1 MALNQTLRPG
11 LIQMRVL
18 DLDKTL
24 DFYKNILGLDEVT
37 RTADGRV
44 CLKTYDE
51 FDHHSVTLRK
61 ADEAGLDS
69 VAFKVDSSVNA
80 IEAVDLSHFFV
91 DDEATTPENAR
102 VIGERRSVTVGEA
115 IAPEKATPAN
125 LEAVVRQLRG
135 DWQ

>member
-11 LIQMRVL
+11 LIQLRVL

-24 DFYKNILGLDEVT
+24 DFYKNILGLDEVA

-69 VAFKVDSSVNA
+69 VAFKVDSEETLDRMA
-80 IEAVDLSHFFV
+80 KLFA
-91 DDEATTPENAR
+91 
-102 VIGERRSVTVGEA
+102 
-115 IAPEKATPAN
+115 
-125 LEAVVRQLRG
+125 
-135 DWQ
+135 